1 MWRARVM
8 VYQHRHW
15 KILAGKR
22 KQQCQGLSAAPTWL
36 CSQHVR
42 RDHLSQHL
50 LMHWVQLSPLFFRD
64 SHKHQYPH
72 KTSVWWARLPRWT
85 LRQQVVCLWEMTSNN
100 SDSKKNG
107 PIGWGLHLWENWN
120 ELIVRLEWPS
130 RGPIWAEET
139 HLPPAG
145 MLFSTLCCKATVQL
159 CLNLARLQTK
169 A

>member
-1 MWRARVM
+1 MRRARVM

-72 KTSVWWARLPRWT
+72 KTREPDFPDGHWGSKLCVCGRWPLTIAILRRMDYRLRPASVGKLNWT
-85 LRQQVVCLWEMTSNN
+85 DSSLGMTFTWPHLSRRNTLTSSWDVILN
-100 SDSKKNG
+100 SV
-107 PIGWGLHLWENWN
+107 L
-120 ELIVRLEWPS
+120 
-130 RGPIWAEET
+130 
-139 HLPPAG
+139 
-145 MLFSTLCCKATVQL
+145 
-159 CLNLARLQTK
+159 
-169 A
+169 